1 MSKKTTNKNA
11 QEEFLRL
18 TLSEQIELLNNKIST
33 GSTESI
39 SDLGFSYTWVAGKMA
54 EQGCFY
60 VASIKKFIKEDV
72 GSSFTDKE
80 VAVLRAMMQ
89 DYDEFKNAKSDI
101 RMSAGTCGE
110 KLTTRSI
117 TLDSEINSDWNK
129 FCKNNSFVSNK
140 DLVSYALKEF
150 MSKYNES

>member
-1 MSKKTTNKNA
+1 MSKKTMNKNA

-33 GSTESI
+33 GGTEAI
-39 SDLGFSYTWVAGKMA
+39 SDLGFSYTWVTGKMA

-60 VASIKKFIKEDV
+60 VASIKKFIKEDIA
-72 GSSFTDKE
+72 SSFTDKE
-80 VAVLRAMMQ
+80 VAVLRAMIQ
-89 DYDEFKNAKSDI
+89 DYDKFKNAKSDI

-117 TLDSEINSDWNK
+117 TLDSQINLDWNK

-140 DLVSYALKEF
+140 DLVSYALKSF
-150 MSKYNES
+150 MSKYGES

>member
-18 TLSEQIELLNNKIST
+18 TLSEQIELLNNKILT
-33 GSTESI
+33 GGTEGI
-39 SDLGFSYTWVAGKMA
+39 SELGFSYTWATGKMA
-54 EQGCFY
+54 EQGSFY
-60 VASIKKFIKEDV
+60 VASLKKFIKEDV

-80 VAVLRAMMQ
+80 VVVLKAMMK
-89 DYDEFKNAKSDI
+89 DYHEFKNAKSDI

-140 DLVSYALKEF
+140 DLVSYALKSF
-150 MSKYNES
+150 MSRYKS